1 MTFRQENHALG
12 AMGGHPELRGST
24 CGLHLAAVELIHA
37 FTPSPVSLSPPQAD
51 S

>member
-12 AMGGHPELRGST
+12 AMGGYPELRGST
-24 CGLHLAAVELIHA
+24 CGLHLAPVELIHA
-37 FTPSPVSLSPPQAD
+37 FTPSLVMMSLLQAD

>member
-1 MTFRQENHALG
+1 MTSKQENHALG

-37 FTPSPVSLSPPQAD
+37 FTPLPVMLSPPQAD

>member
-1 MTFRQENHALG
+1 
-12 AMGGHPELRGST
+12 MGGHPELRGST